1 MINRRRFLGT
11 TIMGGA
17 GLAAAST
24 GCTPG
29 SETDTESEGADP
41 ATTPFELDETTVA
54 ALQESMESGQRTA
67 RSITELY
74 LGRIDELD
82 RQGPGLGSI
91 IETNPQALEIADQF
105 DAERGSGTT
114 RGPLHGIPVI
124 IKDNIDTADQMT
136 TTAGSLA
143 LEGSI
148 PAQDS
153 SVAQKLR
160 EAGAIILAKANLSE
174 WANFRSTMSSS
185 GWSGRGGQCRNPYA
199 LDRNPCGSSSGSGVA
214 IAANLGALAIGTE
227 TDGSIV
233 CPSTRNGIVG
243 VKPTVGLVSRAGII
257 PISHIQDTAGPMV
270 RTVRDGAVL
279 LGALTGVDPR
289 DDATAASEGNSYD
302 DYTQFL
308 EAGGLRDARIGVA
321 RNFPGFDARV
331 VALFDEAVTAMAAG
345 GATIVDPADV
355 PNMDKYGDSEFEAMM
370 YEFKASLN
378 AYLEGLGPAAPV
390 KRLAEII
397 AFNEENRDRSM
408 PFFGQEILV
417 DSEAKGP
424 LTDQAYRDALANN
437 RRYSRREG
445 IDALMD
451 EHNLDAIIAPTGN
464 PAWMT
469 DHVNGDQATGFSSR
483 PAAVA
488 GYPDITVPMGFV
500 AGLPVG
506 ISFFGRAWSE
516 PTLLKIAYAFEQAT
530 NHREAPR
537 FLSALG

>member
-11 TIMGGA
+11 TIMGSA
-17 GLAAAST
+17 GLAAASA
-24 GCTPG
+24 GCTPANR
-29 SETDTESEGADP
+29 TDTESEGPDP
-41 ATTPFELDETTVA
+41 AAPAFELDEATVA
-54 ALQESMESGQRTA
+54 DLQESMESGQRTA

-74 LGRIDELD
+74 LGRIEALD
-82 RQGPGLGSI
+82 RQGPDLGSI
-91 IETNPQALEIADQF
+91 IETNPQALEIADQL
-105 DAERGSGTT
+105 DAERRSGGP
-114 RGPLHGIPVI
+114 RGPLLGIPVI

-143 LEGSI
+143 LEDSI

-199 LDRNPCGSSSGSGVA
+199 LDRNPCGSSSGSAAA
-214 IAANLGALAIGTE
+214 IAANFGALAIGTE
-227 TDGSIV
+227 TDGSVV
-233 CPSTRNGIVG
+233 CPSTRNGVVG
-243 VKPTVGLVSRAGII
+243 IKPTVGLVSRAGII
-257 PISHIQDTAGPMV
+257 PISHIQDTAGPMA
-270 RTVRDGAVL
+270 RTLRDGAVL

-289 DDATAASEGNSYD
+289 DDATAASEGHSYN

-308 EAGGLRDARIGVA
+308 EADGLRDARIGVA
-321 RNFPGFDARV
+321 RSFPGFDARV
-331 VALFDEAVTAMAAG
+331 VALFDEAIAAMAAG

-370 YEFKASLN
+370 YEFKANLN
-378 AYLEGLGPAAPV
+378 AYLQSLGPAAAV
-390 KRLAEII
+390 KSLAEII
-397 AFNEENRDRSM
+397 AFNEENQDRSM
-408 PFFGQEILV
+408 PFFGQEILI

-424 LTDQAYRDALANN
+424 LTDQAYRDALTNN

-445 IDALMD
+445 IDAVMD

-488 GYPDITVPMGFV
+488 GYPAITVPMGFV

-516 PTLLKIAYAFEQAT
+516 PTLLKLSYAFEQAT

-537 FLSALG
+537 FLSTLG